1 MKALIPSHRE
11 NKRYLLLE
19 GISLKKNTMFAIK
32 DFIGTLGLSEA
43 VPRWIEI
50 EGNSG
55 ILSINRK
62 SLEKIRSAFLLS
74 DKKIKILK
82 VSGTLKAL
90 KK

>member
-19 GISLKKNTMFAIK
+19 GANLKKNVNLAIK
-32 DFIGTLGLSEA
+32 EFIGTLGLSEA
-43 VPRWIEI
+43 APRWIEVDSK
-50 EGNSG
+50 SG

-62 SLEKIRSAFLLS
+62 SLERVRSSFLVS
-74 DKKIKILK
+74 GKKIKILK
-82 VSGTLKAL
+82 VSGTLKTL